1 MSRRP
6 TPTFR
11 RGDARKAIRRSGDDL
26 VEAGYLP
33 ELEGFPLVVRPGL
46 DGVDLAGWAAGH
58 RPWIEERLLE
68 HGAILWR
75 GFDVPTVERFQEV
88 ARSVT
93 PDLLDYT
100 ERAAPRHEVG
110 SKVYTSTEFPADQW
124 IPLHHEMSYSHNW
137 PSKLFFYCDRPPAS
151 GGRTPLTRD
160 RGLLER
166 LDPEIREPFL
176 EKKVM
181 YVRNY
186 GHGVDL
192 PWQQAFQ
199 TEDPAAVEAYCRR
212 AGAQIEWLGGGRLR
226 TRSVRQVTATHPR
239 TGDLLWFNHAHIF
252 HSSNLEPEVR
262 DALRAQFAPDELP
275 RNAFYGDGS
284 PIPDE
289 IAERIRRVYREE
301 SVGFDWQAGDV
312 LLLDN
317 FLISHGREP
326 FEGQRRI
333 VVAMAELFTD
343 PSVAG

>member
-6 TPTFR
+6 SPSFR
-11 RGDARKAIRRSGDDL
+11 RGGERKAIRRSEQDL
-26 VEAGYLP
+26 IETGFLP
-33 ELEGFPLVVRPGL
+33 GLDGFPLVVRPGL
-46 DGVDLAGWAAGH
+46 DGVDLVSWSAGH
-58 RPWIEERLLE
+58 RPWIEEKLLA

-75 GFDVPTVERFQEV
+75 GFDVADVERFREV
-88 ARSVT
+88 ARAIA
-93 PDLLDYT
+93 PELLDYT
-100 ERAAPRHEVG
+100 ERAAPRNEVG
-110 SKVYTSTEFPADQW
+110 SQVYTSTEFPADQW

-137 PSKLFFYCDRPPAS
+137 PTKLFFYCDQPPRS
-151 GGRTPLTRD
+151 GGRTPLVQD

-186 GHGVDL
+186 GQGVDL

-199 TEDPAAVEAYCRR
+199 TEDRAAVEAYCRS
-212 AGAQIEWLGGGRLR
+212 AGAEVEWLDGERLR

-239 TGDLLWFNHAHIF
+239 TGDVLWFNHAHMF
-252 HSSNLEPEVR
+252 HSSNLEPAVR
-262 DALRAQFAPDELP
+262 DALRSHLAPDELP

-289 IAERIRRVYREE
+289 IAEAIRTVYREE
-301 SVGFDWQAGDV
+301 SVGFDWQKGDV

-317 FLISHGREP
+317 FLTSHGREP
-326 FEGQRRI
+326 FEGPRRI
-333 VVAMAELFTD
+333 VVAMAELYTD
-343 PSVAG
+343 PSVAA